1 MQTENK
7 SNLTHAE
14 NKIGIKQPGKTS
26 IHAIQTYMLIGAVIL
41 LAWNKD
47 VITVTNPISR
57 TFTISAIISVAS
69 NSTPF
74 LLTTCYGPSDD
85 RRKDEFL
92 AELQTIKPAGAIPW
106 MIIGDFNLIY
116 QAADKSN
123 LNLNRVNSEEHWMIV
138 N

>member
-1 MQTENK
+1 MVRETIASYRPNIVCLQETKLSAFSASQACETLDQYLD
-7 SNLTHAE
+7 SYIELAAQGTR
-14 NKIGIKQPGKTS
+14 GG
-26 IHAIQTYMLIGAVIL
+26 VL

-57 TFTISAIISVAS
+57 TFTISAMASVAS

-92 AELQTIKPAGAIPW
+92 AELQATKPAGALPW

-123 LNLNRVNSEEHWMIV
+123 LN
-138 N
+138 